1 MPAPD
6 RTESPREGEVD
17 RGDAGIDGWFGAE
30 GTIVGDG
37 RRWDQVRFNAFPS
50 AAAFRAV
57 VTHPARLEAQQN
69 HGEESI
75 ADTCTM
81 MVRPVINRLAES
93 VTGGGAD
100 A

>member
-6 RTESPREGEVD
+6 GTESPSDGEVD
-17 RGDAGIDGWFGAE
+17 RVDAGIDGWFGAE
-30 GTIVGDG
+30 GTIVGDR

-50 AAAFRAV
+50 AAAFMAV
-57 VTHPARLEAQQN
+57 VTDPARPDAQQN
-69 HGEESI
+69 HREEAI